1 MPIPRHITEFL
12 DTHRV
17 PYQSWHHPS
26 SYTAQGTAHAQH
38 ISGRELAKVVIV
50 IANDRLVMAVVP
62 GSHKLDLDQFGTI
75 LGSGPARLAT
85 EEEFEHLFPDCET
98 GAMPP
103 FGNLYGMEVWV
114 DASLRYRPNIIFNAG
129 THEETMQM
137 SFPDFV
143 RLVQP
148 KEGSFSVLRH

>member
-1 MPIPRHITEFL
+1 MPIPRHISEFL

-17 PYQSWHHPS
+17 SYQSWHHPL

-38 ISGRELAKVVIV
+38 ISGKELAKVVMV
-50 IANDRLVMAVVP
+50 MADGRLVMAVLP
-62 GSHKLDLDQFGTI
+62 GSHRLDLDRFGTI

-85 EEEFEHLFPDCET
+85 EEEFGHVFPDCEV

-103 FGNLYGMEVWV
+103 FGNLYDIEVWI
-114 DASLRYRPNIIFNAG
+114 DSLLRDHPNIVFNAG
-129 THEETMQM
+129 THEDTIQM

-143 RLVQP
+143 KLVQP